1 MVRAIVEG
9 RQTPQAAARATPL
22 AHMGQR
28 HAKRLPRAMKP
39 LRPGELVQLDTLFFN
54 VAPDKPSSTS
64 QLTTPVAKWTVALV
78 GRATA
83 RCAAALL
90 DKLIAGPLPH
100 RGRDVGSGRAFS
112 VGEARAGVALDGHVA
127 PFQWACG
134 RKFLARSDKTRGAG
148 PGEGCCLGQ
157 FRSTEP
163 CHATRSPHR
172 RPFHRVFHVRRHARG
187 RRRARARRRAKD
199 LRLGGDV
206 LPELYD
212 PKGLFGDDPHQ
223 VQAFDGQSTQAQGGE
238 PMIKGPTA

>member
-1 MVRAIVEG
+1 MQGASKALAQSPPAPR
-9 RQTPQAAARATPL
+9 ARAELTHIRPFPL
-22 AHMGQR
+22 AFRWRTDLTHHR
-28 HAKRLPRAMKP
+28 HHALIQLRFSGTNHVHHVPAKDR
-39 LRPGELVQLDTLFFN
+39 EH

-90 DKLIAGPLPH
+90 DKLIAGPFPH

-212 PKGLFGDDPHQ
+212 PK
-223 VQAFDGQSTQAQGGE
+223 E
-238 PMIKGPTA
+238 